1 RDPHRIGVQHPRG
14 RPTAVHLDSELRPDD
29 DPGDNAVRRLLH
41 HHLQSD
47 RRHRLRISRPP
58 GALPMSEESAMTA
71 PGVGRAARDGSLLA
85 VSDLEVSFD
94 TDDGMLRAVSGASFS
109 VDRGETLG
117 IVGESGSGKSVAN
130 LTILGLTRAPTTTIS
145 GSILFDDRD
154 LAKIP
159 AEELRKVR
167 GND

>member
-1 RDPHRIGVQHPRG
+1 RD
-14 RPTAVHLDSELRPDD
+14 
-29 DPGDNAVRRLLH
+29 
-41 HHLQSD
+41 
-47 RRHRLRISRPP
+47 
-58 GALPMSEESAMTA
+58 GAL
-71 PGVGRAARDGSLLA
+71 LN

-130 LTILGLTRAPTTTIS
+130 LTILGLTRAPTTSIS

-167 GND
+167 GNDIAMIFQDPLTSLHPFFKVGRQMVEAIQVHRKASDR